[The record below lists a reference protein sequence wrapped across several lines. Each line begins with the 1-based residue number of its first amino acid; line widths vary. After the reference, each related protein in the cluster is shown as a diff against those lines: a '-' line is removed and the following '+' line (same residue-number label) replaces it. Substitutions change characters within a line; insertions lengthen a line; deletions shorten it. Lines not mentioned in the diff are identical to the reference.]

1 MIKRIINNRFF
12 KYSLVA
18 FVVSP
23 FFSSPQNSLAYENK
37 SMECTVH
44 GVQTVKYK
52 VSLIDGDFYI
62 DGEKKRDVTRP
73 NKFGRLVIQDGSD
86 GQKSY
91 TYAAIER
98 VGGHV
103 VKYTLMAL
111 FDSVELNATI
121 NGETYSSDC
130 VSL

>member
-1 MIKRIINNRFF
+1 MIKAIINNRVL
-12 KYSLVA
+12 KYSLA
-18 FVVSP
+18 ALSISLS
-23 FFSSPQNSLAYENK
+23 FSLPQHTLASSNK
-37 SMECTVH
+37 SMECTVY

-52 VSLIDGDFYI
+52 VSLIDGDLYI
-62 DGEKKRDVTRP
+62 DGEKKEDVTRP

-103 VKYTLMAL
+103 VKYAFMAL
-111 FDSVELNATI
+111 FDSVEFNATI
-121 NGETYSSDC
+121 NDETYSSDC